1 MVSSIC
7 SSFLWLASG
16 NNDTRFGGGSLFTI
30 PPKEEPRNLGTINK
44 GAGNKKSAVPQKK
57 NGTKTWDYFV
67 WHDWDGLGVW
77 VRLLSVWETASKI
90 AVSVK

>member
-1 MVSSIC
+1 MAALPAC
-7 SSFLWLASG
+7 SMAS
-16 NNDTRFGGGSLFTI
+16 
-30 PPKEEPRNLGTINK
+30 TINK